1 LLQSIGE
8 HNCGL
13 AGGILLFK
21 LVVWMHQK
29 DLDSYVLFGQTYIY
43 YVIWCFQVFLWLGL
57 LVKLVRNVLRA
68 SPKTIYEKIG
78 KKKKTRIVV
87 QKVFGRWLWVLLLQC
102 SWYLSISIRLSC
114 MWLVDQWSLVLRVPF
129 LYARFFVL
137 FRTAFLLK
145 SCG

>member
-1 LLQSIGE
+1 MLQSIGE